1 MDSSVLG
8 TVVGVG
14 SSVMNQAPL
23 GACIFFFLIFKI
35 EV

>member
-14 SSVMNQAPL
+14 SSVMNQAPM
-23 GACIFFFLIFKI
+23 GAYIYIFFIFKI

>member
-8 TVVGVG
+8 TVVGIG
-14 SSVMNQAPL
+14 SSVMNQAPM
-23 GACIFFFLIFKI
+23 GAYIFFFIFKI